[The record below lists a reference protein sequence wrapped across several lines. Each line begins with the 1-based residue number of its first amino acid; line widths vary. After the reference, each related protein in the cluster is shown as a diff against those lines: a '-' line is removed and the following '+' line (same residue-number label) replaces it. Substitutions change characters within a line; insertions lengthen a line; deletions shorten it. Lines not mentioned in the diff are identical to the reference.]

1 MNEAERFI
9 RGMHW
14 MGQQL
19 SGPTPT
25 ERRIALCEQARD
37 TAHDPDLKIIWAGKA
52 QQLRNKRQKEAN

>member
-37 TAHDPDLKIIWAGKA
+37 TAHYPDIKIIWECKA
-52 QQLRNKRQKEAN
+52 RKLRDQRTKEAN